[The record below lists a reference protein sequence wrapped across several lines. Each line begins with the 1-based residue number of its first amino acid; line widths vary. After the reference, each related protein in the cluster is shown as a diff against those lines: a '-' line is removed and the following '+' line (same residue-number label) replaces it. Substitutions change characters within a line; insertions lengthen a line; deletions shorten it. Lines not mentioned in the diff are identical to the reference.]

1 MAARIFDQTVF
12 RGQGALITLGSLI
25 GGHAAANPE
34 KFPDLKDFGSR
45 AVSIFL
51 RWQVNPQIGLPSEP
65 FKVWRRPATPLAK
78 DTDIASSLIPL
89 PPLGTVVVFE
99 KPMVSVSGVVSAG
112 ASPQNVIVLPLA
124 DGVGFENVLGILH
137 FSLGANSSRPFTFQA
152 PYITGLLLIGT
163 SSIQSLTGIPMSS
176 ADQIKGWELVE
187 TVGFPV
193 DSGQWNDLPG
203 QNHGI
208 DQGLVGAELPAKAA
222 AANRYSRGINPWGW
236 HPQLPSGQTA
246 PKWELPSAA
255 ELIAEAEAELLPL
268 LHSALAMAPN
278 DQASFTRDFLIHPP
292 QNSAGNAM
300 SGQDGKATV
309 APLTL
314 LQLAASTDPL
324 LAVTLGFGTG
334 YPYEDIPTVN
344 LAATSL
350 FGDSNTSDWDYMVT
364 GRWANGLDG
373 DSDEVEYAALI
384 PRPRKV
390 TPAPAPADLQL
401 DPLGV
406 HQPAAADQPWTAAVR
421 LSWERFVLDNLASV
435 ASFAVAR
442 ADLAMAGPAQ
452 ALMEMRGHAPG
463 HMPIGDLANPE
474 DPERVRQ
481 SATDSAFPI
490 PNDPGNVQARYG
502 VATQNI
508 FGIWS
513 PWVTH
518 NYSGNQPEPD
528 LVQLV
533 DANLVPVDPGP
544 PASLCPA
551 TLQLDFVLDW
561 RVRRVKTVRFR
572 GRLFAAANRHQSPPG
587 TFPAGVQTSLA
598 GASTSVSVNFS
609 GDAPTGVGGTV
620 ICLDT
625 QGENEVTPGPATQ
638 GHSRR
643 YRITIPGFLLD
654 YGATRHV
661 GLALQGQQSEVIA
674 PGRTSAWSPISKVC
688 YASDPRARN
697 TTVTPIVPLASLPD
711 ASGECHARLDW
722 ADQPAAEGYAIYTS
736 NEFTLLERTGQSHP
750 APGSSLSQRL
760 IALKAAFNVDNDRNA
775 FTRINDELFTGT
787 SMDVSLPRG
796 SQAIHC
802 WIILPVSAG
811 GTEAPWPTGTD
822 AADSLIVYAAPKVG
836 EPAPPRIEVRRVADG
851 PGFAARLRIET
862 RGTSGAHPRRID
874 LYRTRVADAARQVD
888 SMGFPVAQITGSTA
902 DWTVSPPSPAADEWI
917 DSVQGTDTPEGSWKY
932 VWYRA
937 VAWADPIP
945 EKGILGGRSLA
956 SPAIPVVVPPAG
968 PPPLGVLT
976 ASWPGSN
983 PGDVLIGFSTPVPQ
997 APGPLGSHSL
1007 QLDVVEK
1014 GVPEPLLRLSMP
1026 IQDLSDAMPGGNASG
1041 VWRAGGDDFS
1051 LLIRRTDINHP
1062 VSVTVRLVDPI
1073 NRSTERAY
1081 NIPAG
1086 SILPV
1091 PTLSP
1096 IKSFT
1101 ISGRGKLYTFTIDN
1115 ALDEAVGGEF
1125 YRLSLTLQKEPGLG
1139 TGPLIPM
1146 PGRPGIPR
1154 IPRRFTPIPGPVV
1167 LPGTERR
1174 GTQFTERGDTL
1185 TYSANLADVP
1195 ISAPAETFTVTRR
1208 RIGQRVTI
1216 TVTSKVKLRSIAAT
1230 VTSPDGTTVTRRARG

>member
-1 MAARIFDQTVF
+1 MAARIFDQTLF
-12 RGQGALITLGSLI
+12 RGQGALITLGSLL
-25 GGHAAANPE
+25 GGHAAANPD

-51 RWQVNPQIGLPSEP
+51 RWQVNPEIGLPSEP
-65 FKVWRRPATPLAK
+65 FKVWRRPATPLTK
-78 DTDIASSLIPL
+78 DTDIAWSLIPL
-89 PPLGTVVVFE
+89 PPLGTVVAFE
-99 KPMVSVSGVVSAG
+99 EPMLSVSGVVSAG
-112 ASPQNVIVLPLA
+112 ATAQNVIVLPLA
-124 DGVGFENVLGILH
+124 DGVGFENVLGVLT
-137 FSLGANSSRPFTFQA
+137 FNLSANSSRPFTFQA
-152 PYITGLLLIGT
+152 PYITGLLLSGT
-163 SSIQSLTGIPMSS
+163 SSLQSLTGIPMS
-176 ADQIKGWELVE
+176 AANQIKDWELVE

-193 DSGQWNDLPG
+193 DAGQWNDLPG
-203 QNHGI
+203 QSHGVG
-208 DQGLVGAELPAKAA
+208 QGLVGAELSAKAA
-222 AANRYSRGINPWGW
+222 AANRYGRGVNPWGW
-236 HPQLPSGQTA
+236 HPQLPSGQVA
-246 PKWELPSAA
+246 PTWDLPSAA
-255 ELIAEAEAELLPL
+255 ELITEAEAELLPL
-268 LHSALAMAPN
+268 LHEALAMPPE
-278 DQASFTRDFLIHPP
+278 DQASFTRDFVIHPP
-292 QNSAGNAM
+292 ENASGNTM

-334 YPYEDIPTVN
+334 YAYEDIPTVN
-344 LAATSL
+344 LGATSL

-401 DPLGV
+401 DSLGV
-406 HQPAAADQPWTAAVR
+406 HQPSAADQPWTAAVR

-442 ADLAMAGPAQ
+442 SDLAVAGPAR

-463 HMPIGDLANPE
+463 HMPIGDLTNPE

-490 PNDPGNVQARYG
+490 PNNPGSVQARYG

-518 NYSGNQPEPD
+518 HYSGNQPEPD

-544 PASLCPA
+544 PASSCPA
-551 TLQLDFVLDW
+551 TLRLDFVLDW
-561 RVRRVKTVRFR
+561 RVRRVKSVRFR

-598 GASTSVSVNFS
+598 GALNNVAVSFS
-609 GDAPTGVGGTV
+609 GDAPTGVGGSV
-620 ICLDT
+620 ICLDA
-625 QGENEVTPGPATQ
+625 QGENEVAPGQATQ
-638 GHSRR
+638 GSSRR
-643 YRITIPGFLLD
+643 YRMTIPGFALD
-654 YGATRHV
+654 YSATRHI
-661 GLALQGQQSEVIA
+661 GLALQGQQTEVIA
-674 PGRTSAWSPISKVC
+674 PGRTSAWTPNSKVC

-697 TTVTPIVPLASLPD
+697 TTVTPMVPLASLAD
-711 ASGECHARLDW
+711 ANGESHARLDW
-722 ADQPAAEGYAIYTS
+722 ASQPAAEGYAIYTS
-736 NEFTLLERTGQSHP
+736 NEFTLLDRTGQSHP
-750 APGSSLSQRL
+750 APGSTLSQRL
-760 IALKAAFNVDNDRNA
+760 VALKAAFNADNDRNV
-775 FTRINDELFTGT
+775 FTRINDELFPGT
-787 SMDVSLPRG
+787 SMDVTLPRG

-802 WIILPVSAG
+802 WIVLPVSAG
-811 GTEAPWPTGTD
+811 GAEAPWPAGAD
-822 AADSLIVYAAPKVG
+822 AADALIVYAAPKVA
-836 EPAPPRIEVRRVADG
+836 EPAPPRIEVRRVAAG

-874 LYRTRVADAARQVD
+874 LYRTRVADAARQLD
-888 SMGFPVAQITGSTA
+888 SMGFPVAQISTSTA
-902 DWTVSPPSPAADEWI
+902 DWTVSPPSPAANEWI
-917 DSVQGTDTPEGSWKY
+917 DSVEGTDTPEGSWKY

-956 SPAIPVVVPPAG
+956 SPAIPVVVPPPG
-968 PPPLGVLT
+968 PPPLGPLV
-976 ASWPGSN
+976 ASWPGGS
-983 PGDVLIGFSTPVPQ
+983 PGDVLITFATPVPQ
-997 APGPLGSHSL
+997 SPGPLGVHVL
-1007 QLDVVEK
+1007 QVEVVEK
-1014 GVPEPLLRLSMP
+1014 GVAEPLVRQSTPL
-1026 IQDLSDAMPGGNASG
+1026 QDVSDAAPGGTASG
-1041 VWRAGGDDFS
+1041 VWHAANGEFR

-1073 NRSTERAY
+1073 NRSTEQTFNLA
-1081 NIPAG
+1081 AG

-1101 ISGRGKLYTFTIDN
+1101 ISARGKVYTFTIDG
-1115 ALDEAVGGEF
+1115 ALDDAVGGEY
-1125 YRLSLTLQKEPGLG
+1125 YRLSLTLQKEPSP
-1139 TGPLIPM
+1139 GPGSFIPM

-1154 IPRRFTPIPGPVV
+1154 IPGRFTPVPGPVV

-1174 GTQFTERGDTL
+1174 GTQFTEHGDTL
-1185 TYSANLADVP
+1185 SYSSRLADVP
-1195 ISAPAETFTVTRR
+1195 TIAPEETFTVTRR

-1216 TVTSKVKLRSIAAT
+1216 TITARAKLRSISAT